1 MRRGIGILCLILG
14 IVFLFAAG
22 GLVFYNQ
29 EESRSAMESS
39 HEVLTVMKPQMEM
52 PTDSY
57 DGRESVEYS
66 DYVDYVDVFD
76 QEAKEMTVKEIDG
89 QEYIGYLSIPV
100 LELELPVISEWDYD
114 RLKIAPCRQYG
125 STKTD
130 DLVIAAHNYASHF
143 GRLAQLRTGDLLT
156 FTDMDAETIL
166 YGVVTVD
173 VLEPTAVDTV
183 KDSEFDLVLY
193 TCTYGGEN
201 RVAVFCDRIVR

>member
-14 IVFLFAAG
+14 TVFLLAAG
-22 GLVFYNQ
+22 GLIFYNQ

-57 DGRESVEYS
+57 DDRESVEYS

>member
-14 IVFLFAAG
+14 TVFLLAAV
-22 GLVFYNQ
+22 GLEFYNQ

-39 HEVLTVMKPQMEM
+39 QEVLTVMKPQMEM

-57 DGRESVEYS
+57 NDMDYVEYK
-66 DYVDYVDVFD
+66 DYVDAFD

-100 LELELPVISEWDYD
+100 LERELPFISEWDYD

-125 STKTD
+125 ATKTD

>member
-14 IVFLFAAG
+14 IVFLLAAG

-143 GRLAQLRTGDLLT
+143 GRLAQLRAGDLLT

>member
-14 IVFLFAAG
+14 TVFLLAAG

-57 DGRESVEYS
+57 DDREYVEYT
-66 DYVDYVDVFD
+66 DYVDAFD

-173 VLEPTAVDTV
+173 VLEPTA
-183 KDSEFDLVLY
+183 EFDLVLY

>member
-1 MRRGIGILCLILG
+1 M
-14 IVFLFAAG
+14 
-22 GLVFYNQ
+22 
-29 EESRSAMESS
+29 
-39 HEVLTVMKPQMEM
+39 
-52 PTDSY
+52 
-57 DGRESVEYS
+57 
-66 DYVDYVDVFD
+66 
-76 QEAKEMTVKEIDG
+76 
-89 QEYIGYLSIPV
+89 
-100 LELELPVISEWDYD
+100 
-114 RLKIAPCRQYG
+114 
-125 STKTD
+125 D

>member
-1 MRRGIGILCLILG
+1 M
-14 IVFLFAAG
+14 
-22 GLVFYNQ
+22 
-29 EESRSAMESS
+29 
-39 HEVLTVMKPQMEM
+39 
-52 PTDSY
+52 
-57 DGRESVEYS
+57 
-66 DYVDYVDVFD
+66 
-76 QEAKEMTVKEIDG
+76 
-89 QEYIGYLSIPV
+89 

>member
-14 IVFLFAAG
+14 TVFLLAAG
-22 GLVFYNQ
+22 GLIFYNQ

-76 QEAKEMTVKEIDG
+76 QAAKEMTVKGIDG

>member
-14 IVFLFAAG
+14 IVFLLAAG

>member
-14 IVFLFAAG
+14 IVFLLAAG

-52 PTDSY
+52 PTDSH
-57 DGRESVEYS
+57 DDREYVEYT
-66 DYVDYVDVFD
+66 DYVDVFD

-166 YGVVTVD
+166 YGVATVD

>member
-14 IVFLFAAG
+14 TVFLLAAG
-22 GLVFYNQ
+22 GLIFYNQ

-156 FTDMDAETIL
+156 FTDMDTETIL

>member
-14 IVFLFAAG
+14 TVFLLAAG

-57 DGRESVEYS
+57 DDREYVEYT
-66 DYVDYVDVFD
+66 DYVDAFD

>member
-14 IVFLFAAG
+14 IVFLLAAG

-89 QEYIGYLSIPV
+89 QEYIVYLSIPV

>member
-14 IVFLFAAG
+14 TVFLLAAG
-22 GLVFYNQ
+22 GLVVYNQ

-39 HEVLTVMKPQMEM
+39 HEVLTVMKPQMEL

-57 DGRESVEYS
+57 DDRESVEYS

-173 VLEPTAVDTV
+173 VLEPTAVNTV
-183 KDSEFDLVLY
+183 KDREFDLVLY

>member
-14 IVFLFAAG
+14 TVFLLAAG
-22 GLVFYNQ
+22 GLMFYNQ
-29 EESRSAMESS
+29 EESRIAMESS

>member
-14 IVFLFAAG
+14 TVFLLAAV

-39 HEVLTVMKPQMEM
+39 QEVLTVMKPQMEM

-57 DGRESVEYS
+57 NDMDYVEYK
-66 DYVDYVDVFD
+66 DYVDAFD

-125 STKTD
+125 ATKTD

>member
-1 MRRGIGILCLILG
+1 MAKRIGVLCIILG
-14 IVFLFAAG
+14 FCCLFSAV
-22 GLVFYNQ
+22 GLIAYNQ
-29 EESRSAMESS
+29 MEEKSAEAASAAMLHNVQQITET
-39 HEVLTVMKPQMEM
+39 EGKAPAAEYPAEM
-52 PTDSY
+52 PT
-57 DGRESVEYS
+57 
-66 DYVDYVDVFD
+66 VDV
-76 QEAKEMTVKEIDG
+76 DG
-89 QEYIGYLSIPV
+89 NPCIGMLSIPV

>member
-1 MRRGIGILCLILG
+1 MRWGIGILCLILG
-14 IVFLFAAG
+14 IVFLLAAG

-57 DGRESVEYS
+57 DDREYVEYT
-66 DYVDYVDVFD
+66 DYVDAFD

-201 RVAVFCDRIVR
+201 RVAVFCDRIVQ

>member
-14 IVFLFAAG
+14 IVFLLAAG
-22 GLVFYNQ
+22 GLMFYNQ

>member
-14 IVFLFAAG
+14 IVFLLAAG
-22 GLVFYNQ
+22 GLIFHNQ

-57 DGRESVEYS
+57 DDREYVEYT
-66 DYVDYVDVFD
+66 DYVDAFD

-166 YGVVTVD
+166 YGVATVD

-193 TCTYGGEN
+193 TCAYGGEN

>member
-14 IVFLFAAG
+14 TVFLLAAG

-52 PTDSY
+52 PTDSH
-57 DGRESVEYS
+57 DNREYVEYT
-66 DYVDYVDVFD
+66 DYVDAFD

-166 YGVVTVD
+166 YGVATVD

>member
-14 IVFLFAAG
+14 IVFLLAAG
-22 GLVFYNQ
+22 GLVVYNQ

-57 DGRESVEYS
+57 DDRESVEYS

-89 QEYIGYLSIPV
+89 QEYIGYLFIPV

>member
-14 IVFLFAAG
+14 TVFLLAAG

-173 VLEPTAVDTV
+173 ILEPTAVDTV

>member
-14 IVFLFAAG
+14 TVFLLAAG
-22 GLVFYNQ
+22 GLIFYNQ

-57 DGRESVEYS
+57 NDMDYVEYT
-66 DYVDYVDVFD
+66 DYVDVFD

>member
-14 IVFLFAAG
+14 TVFLLAAG
-22 GLVFYNQ
+22 GLIFYNQ